1 MAFELCVIGGCGHVG
16 LPLSIAFALRGKRVA
31 IFDIDRVAS
40 EKLGRGEMPFI
51 EEGGEPALSRALGSG
66 RLVLASGPEVISE
79 SDAVV
84 LVLATPID
92 SHMSPC
98 FRAIDDVLQSY
109 RPYLRDGQLL
119 ILRSTL
125 YPGTATR
132 VNRWLSDNGFEIDL
146 AVCPER
152 LAQGRGLAELFA
164 LPQIISAFSKKGL
177 ARTRTLFSAL
187 NDDLVEM
194 EPLEAE
200 LSKLFTNAWRY
211 IKFAVANQYY
221 EIAAELGLDFDAIYR
236 GITHNYPRASDLPQP
251 GFAAGPC
258 LFKDTMQLAAFTRN
272 NFMLGHAAMLINES
286 LPLYVVKTLRD
297 SRHDISSLTVG
308 ILGMAF
314 KAEVDDSRDSLSY
327 KLKTLLE
334 MEARSVLCSDPY
346 VQDRALIPAELLIER
361 SNVIIIA
368 TPHTIYRGLDYQD
381 RHVIDIWNLRGL
393 GRRI

>member
-1 MAFELCVIGGCGHVG
+1 
-16 LPLSIAFALRGKRVA
+16 
-31 IFDIDRVAS
+31 
-40 EKLGRGEMPFI
+40 MPFI

-132 VNRWLSDNGFEIDL
+132 VNRRLSDNGFEIDL

-211 IKFAVANQYY
+211 IKFAVANQYRSF
-221 EIAAELGLDFDAIYR
+221 ILIDGLRKRLGIPHARGNSACLSATAIFVR
-236 GITHNYPRASDLPQP
+236 
-251 GFAAGPC
+251 
-258 LFKDTMQLAAFTRN
+258 
-272 NFMLGHAAMLINES
+272 
-286 LPLYVVKTLRD
+286 
-297 SRHDISSLTVG
+297 
-308 ILGMAF
+308 
-314 KAEVDDSRDSLSY
+314 LS
-327 KLKTLLE
+327 KTLLRILRTSCVGTVRVTIHNCP
-334 MEARSVLCSDPY
+334 AIQLRRRRRRQSV
-346 VQDRALIPAELLIER
+346 ER
-361 SNVIIIA
+361 PDNPIRQCETGDESR
-368 TPHTIYRGLDYQD
+368 TS
-381 RHVIDIWNLRGL
+381 
-393 GRRI
+393 

>member
-16 LPLSIAFALRGKRVA
+16 LPLSIAFALRRKRVA

-40 EKLGRGEMPFI
+40 EKLWRGEMPFI

-132 VNRWLSDNGFEIDL
+132 VNRRLSDNGFEIDL

-152 LAQGRGLAELFA
+152 LAQAEASPNCSLCRKSFRRSQKKVLHGR
-164 LPQIISAFSKKGL
+164 
-177 ARTRTLFSAL
+177 
-187 NDDLVEM
+187 
-194 EPLEAE
+194 
-200 LSKLFTNAWRY
+200 
-211 IKFAVANQYY
+211 
-221 EIAAELGLDFDAIYR
+221 
-236 GITHNYPRASDLPQP
+236 
-251 GFAAGPC
+251 
-258 LFKDTMQLAAFTRN
+258 
-272 NFMLGHAAMLINES
+272 
-286 LPLYVVKTLRD
+286 
-297 SRHDISSLTVG
+297 
-308 ILGMAF
+308 
-314 KAEVDDSRDSLSY
+314 
-327 KLKTLLE
+327 
-334 MEARSVLCSDPY
+334 
-346 VQDRALIPAELLIER
+346 
-361 SNVIIIA
+361 
-368 TPHTIYRGLDYQD
+368 
-381 RHVIDIWNLRGL
+381 
-393 GRRI
+393 